1 MIFMAL
7 ILCPEC
13 GHQISDK
20 AIFCPSCGYPM
31 KVTEKIETQN
41 TKPQKPKTKRKYKKL
56 PNGFGSIKKLTGK
69 RRKPYAAYPPT
80 KEFSLNGSPKTPPAI
95 GYYEDWYIA
104 FDALREYNHNPYDI
118 KSAEI
123 TFQDVYELFYKAKFQ
138 NNRKQISKQ
147 SEIAYSTAFKNC
159 IALHN
164 LKFLSIKKQE
174 MQDVIDHCPLGYSSV
189 QNIKKLFGQMY
200 KYAIENDITDKNY
213 AQFVTI
219 NIEDDNEKGEPF
231 SQEELNII
239 WQHKKDNQTIQMILI
254 MIYTGFRI
262 KAFENIEIH
271 LTERYLKGGVK
282 TAAGRGRLVPIHDAI
297 YDYVKNFNPSIFRS
311 YSFRTKQFY
320 PELER
325 LHISVTAN
333 GKKHT
338 PHDCRHTFSWLCD
351 KYKVD
356 NLSKHLLM
364 GHSLGNDVEQATY
377 GHRTLEELRKEIA
390 KIQVYSVTN

>member
-1 MIFMAL
+1 MAL

-13 GHQISDK
+13 RHQVSDK
-20 AIFCPSCGYPM
+20 AISCPNCGYPM
-31 KVTEKIETQN
+31 AAEKAETETS
-41 TKPQKPKTKRKYKKL
+41 KPKLPKKTKRKYKKL

-69 RRKPYAAYPPT
+69 RRKPYAAYPTT

-95 GYYEDWYIA
+95 GYYEDWYSA
-104 FDALREYNHNPYDI
+104 FDALREYNRNPYDI
-118 KSAEI
+118 KENL
-123 TFQDVYELFYKAKFQ
+123 TFQEVYNLFYKAKFQ
-138 NNRKQISKQ
+138 NSKKQISKQ

-159 IALHN
+159 SILHN
-164 LKFLSIKKQE
+164 MKFLSIKKQE
-174 MQDVIDHCPLGYSSV
+174 MQEVIDHCPLGYSSV
-189 QNIKKLFGQMY
+189 QNIKKLFCQMF

-231 SQEELNII
+231 SQEELDIL
-239 WQHKKDNQTIQMILI
+239 WQHKEDNSIIQMILI

-271 LTERYLKGGVK
+271 LEERYLKGGVK
-282 TAAGRGRLVPIHDAI
+282 TAAGKGRIVPIHDSI
-297 YDYVKNFNPSIFRS
+297 YEYVENFNPSTFHSQKFRI
-311 YSFRTKQFY
+311 KQFY
-320 PELER
+320 PELRR
-325 LHISVTAN
+325 LNIATAVN

-364 GHSLGNDVEQATY
+364 GHSLGKDVEQSVY
-377 GHRTLEELRKEIA
+377 GHRTLEELRIEIA
-390 KIQVYSVTN
+390 KIHIYSVSN